1 VISVNLAAGAR
12 TLFSPPKSSSISSS
26 PRPTQP
32 QSQTADRAWYQGHSV
47 QPMLSSNFTPATSP
61 TQIAIDRAGSPDHVF
76 ALADAPASK
85 IMHTLSCCFKK
96 TAQWRGNHF
105 LCAGRAS
112 NYSSGTSGPAPA
124 ARSVDTTSAF
134 PETTADHSGVDPQP
148 SRWLM
153 QTAAP
158 AARTQ
163 KLLNETLA
171 TVSRGVVEER
181 SIMWQSRGVYGSSE
195 KSWRQ

>member
-26 PRPTQP
+26 PRPHAT
-32 QSQTADRAWYQGHSV
+32 SIADSRCYQGHSV

-61 TQIAIDRAGSPDHVF
+61 TQSAIDRAGSPDHVF

-85 IMHTLSCCFKK
+85 IMHTLSCCFTK

-134 PETTADHSGVDPQP
+134 PETTADHSGVNPQS

-195 KSWRQ
+195 KCWRQ